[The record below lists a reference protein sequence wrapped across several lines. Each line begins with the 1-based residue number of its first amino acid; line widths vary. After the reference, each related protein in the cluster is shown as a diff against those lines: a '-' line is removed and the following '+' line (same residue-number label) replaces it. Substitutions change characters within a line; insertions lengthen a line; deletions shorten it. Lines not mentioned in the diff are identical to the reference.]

1 MQKVIYLSLR
11 LIFFVTQTLFFVTH
25 NLFFVTHDPSRCL
38 HDPSRRLHV
47 PSRKSSAKN
56 ASEAPIWLIISR
68 TTVQTVAAKWDNLW
82 NDMQSVSRQRGV
94 FESVVATLISCKRW
108 ISCWNVLHSIDWG
121 ERVSQPIS
129 KVDEPVYL
137 ESSRRNFP
145 ILRVTFEQ
153 ESVEKHFWPQGQ
165 PAFEGVSELL
175 FDGF

>member
-1 MQKVIYLSLR
+1 M
-11 LIFFVTQTLFFVTH
+11 
-25 NLFFVTHDPSRCL
+25 
-38 HDPSRRLHV
+38 
-47 PSRKSSAKN
+47 
-56 ASEAPIWLIISR
+56 
-68 TTVQTVAAKWDNLW
+68 
-82 NDMQSVSRQRGV
+82 
-94 FESVVATLISCKRW
+94 
-108 ISCWNVLHSIDWG
+108 LHSIDWG

-137 ESSRRNFP
+137 ESSRRNFT